1 MIKDLFKSWLNV
13 FLRLWALVFRTEL
26 SRQGYLK
33 TFVGLMMAALLG
45 LGLSWL
51 THLLFSQPSKGFMGL
66 ASVWVVDGTKP
77 PFSSWTVIVPLG
89 VVFGFY
95 DFQIV
100 LFIFARL
107 LGGKGS
113 FGAQAYVQSLFY
125 GPLAVV
131 QQVFAMMPIVG
142 RPLFALLAVYSLIPT
157 TTSLKAAHGYSTWRA
172 VMTWL
177 MPILLSVVIV
187 AVVVMLIS
195 HARR

>member
-1 MIKDLFKSWLNV
+1 MFPNPR
-13 FLRLWALVFRTEL
+13 FP
-26 SRQGYLK
+26 
-33 TFVGLMMAALLG
+33 
-45 LGLSWL
+45 
-51 THLLFSQPSKGFMGL
+51 SQRS
-66 ASVWVVDGTKP
+66 SVENPT
-77 PFSSWTVIVPLG
+77 IYG